1 MDQVRERELVQR
13 ARNGDEEAFRLLVED
28 NQRRI
33 YSLALRYTRRHE
45 DADEVAQE
53 TFVRAHRSLG
63 RFRGEAGFST
73 WVYRIAVNCCLSHKR
88 KQSRVNE
95 VGNDETG
102 NNQEHRDEKNP
113 SPLRRAMS
121 SQTRGLINR
130 AMDSLSPQQRM
141 VFVMKFLQQRTIAEI
156 AGQIGCA
163 EGTVKK
169 QLFRAVGR
177 MRERLAPLLGTE
189 GSIR

>member
-1 MDQVRERELVQR
+1 MDQGRERELVQR

-53 TFVRAHRSLG
+53 TFLRAHRSLK

-88 KQSRVNE
+88 KQGRIE
-95 VGNDETG
+95 ETG
-102 NNQEHRDEKNP
+102 RDDERINGEFKDEKNP
-113 SPLRRAMS
+113 SPLRHAMA
-121 SQTRGLINR
+121 SQTRGLINS

-156 AGQIGCA
+156 ADKIGCA

-177 MRERLAPLLGTE
+177 MRDRLAPLLGTE
-189 GSIR
+189 GSLR

>member
-1 MDQVRERELVQR
+1 MDPGKEQELVTR
-13 ARNGDEEAFRLLVED
+13 ARKGDEEAFRLLVED
-28 NQRRI
+28 NQHRI

-53 TFVRAHRSLG
+53 TFLRAHRSLK
-63 RFRGEAGFST
+63 RFRGDAGFST
-73 WVYRIAVNCCLSHKR
+73 WVYRIAVNCCLSHRRKR
-88 KQSRVNE
+88 SRMNE
-95 VGNDETG
+95 VGTDE
-102 NNQEHRDEKNP
+102 NEKQWEVPDVKNP
-113 SPLRRAMS
+113 SPLRHAMS

-130 AMDSLSPQQRM
+130 AMDDLSPQQKM

-156 AGQIGCA
+156 AGRIGCA

-177 MRERLAPLLGTE
+177 MRESLAPLLGTE
-189 GSIR
+189 GS